1 METKTV
7 SIPNINCMH
16 CTRTIEIELS
26 QLKGV
31 TDVKAELNSKK
42 VTISWDPPL
51 EWNDIRQLLED
62 IGYPPEE

>member
-1 METKTV
+1 
-7 SIPNINCMH
+7 MH